1 MEQNKKLEQFKHL
14 VEDFYG
20 IDIELKTRTTV
31 YVQARS
37 IYYYLCR
44 EFTSV
49 SIVKIGQSIG
59 KNHATVLHSLKELP
73 YIKKFDSNFNKNF
86 YELYE
91 IAKGLNEEK
100 PKELTIEE
108 LVHQF
113 NKLQLDYQILKT
125 RLRKYEQ
132 LI

>member
-1 MEQNKKLEQFKHL
+1 MEQNKKLEQLKRL

-20 IDIELKTRTTV
+20 IDIELKIRTTV

-49 SIVKIGQSIG
+49 SVVKIGQSIG
-59 KNHATVLHSLKELP
+59 KNHATVLHALKELP
-73 YIKKFDSNFNKNF
+73 YIKKFDSNFKKNF

-91 IAKGLNEEK
+91 IAKNLNEEK

-125 RLRKYEQ
+125 RLSKYEQ

>member
-1 MEQNKKLEQFKHL
+1 MEQNKKLEQLKHL

-20 IDIELKTRTTV
+20 IDIELKIRTTV

-49 SIVKIGQSIG
+49 SVVKIGQSIG
-59 KNHATVLHSLKELP
+59 KNHATVLHALKELP
-73 YIKKFDSNFNKNF
+73 YIKKFDSNFKKNF

-91 IAKGLNEEK
+91 IAKNLNEEK

-125 RLRKYEQ
+125 RLSKYEQ